1 MIADYEMSVYSQ
13 HYCRYSPTY
22 TLQTETLEDNVFV
35 TLFLS

>member
-1 MIADYEMSVYSQ
+1 MIDYEMSVYFQ

>member
-1 MIADYEMSVYSQ
+1 MIDYEMSVYSQ
-13 HYCRYSPTY
+13 RYSPTY